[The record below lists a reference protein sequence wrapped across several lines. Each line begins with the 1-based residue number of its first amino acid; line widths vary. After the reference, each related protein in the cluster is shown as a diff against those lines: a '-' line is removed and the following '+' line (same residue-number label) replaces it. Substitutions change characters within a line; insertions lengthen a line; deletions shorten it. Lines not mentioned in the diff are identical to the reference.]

1 MHTLWEMVTSMTIEK
16 LKLPA
21 AVAAYLALGGVLA
34 GTALAF
40 GMISPIFG
48 GFARADRVNRIAL
61 ELNQHVAQI
70 AKDDNSHWANQTA
83 TALLRMDQSRCALPS
98 GPLRSMYDQLIQ
110 TRQEE
115 YYNLTGQY
123 YPLPRCSD
131 L

>member
-1 MHTLWEMVTSMTIEK
+1 MREIMKM
-16 LKLPA
+16 PA
-21 AVAAYLALGGVLA
+21 QVAAYAALGSVIC

-40 GMISPIFG
+40 GLVPQFFG
-48 GFARADRVNRIAL
+48 GFAHANRVNRIVL

-83 TALLRMDQSRCALPS
+83 TALLRMDQARCALPS

>member
-1 MHTLWEMVTSMTIEK
+1 MKEI

-21 AVAAYLALGGVLA
+21 SLAAYLALIGVIVI
-34 GTALAF
+34 GALSF
-40 GMISPIFG
+40 GMVHPIFG

-61 ELNQHVAQI
+61 ELNRHVAQI

-83 TALLRMDQSRCALPS
+83 TALLRMDQARCALPI

-110 TRQEE
+110 TRQQE
-115 YYNLTGQY
+115 YYSLTGQY

>member
-1 MHTLWEMVTSMTIEK
+1 MYTLWEMVTSMTLEK
-16 LKLPA
+16 LRIPA
-21 AVAAYLALGGVLA
+21 SVAAYLALAGVIF

-98 GPLRSMYDQLIQ
+98 GALRSMYDQLIQ